1 METRR
6 LIAIVIALGALT
18 LGILTACGGGTD
30 AAGTLGGEVTIGTGT
45 NPTST
50 PVVTGDVDPAATTA
64 ADAGATTAADTGATT
79 AAAAEGDAAAGA
91 AVFSSAGCGGC
102 HTLAA
107 AGSAG
112 NVGPNLDELKPDYAA
127 VLYQVTNGGGGMPVY
142 GDTLSVTDIQNVSA
156 YVSQN
161 AGK

>member
-50 PVVTGDVDPAATTA
+50 PVVTSDVDPA
-64 ADAGATTAADTGATT
+64 ATTAADTGATT

-91 AVFSSAGCGGC
+91 AIFTSAGCGGC

-112 NVGPNLDELKPDYAA
+112 NVGPNLDDLKPDYAA
-127 VLYQVTNGGGGMPVY
+127 VVKQVTNGGGGMPAY
-142 GDTLSVTDIQNVSA
+142 TDSLSEADILNVAA

>member
-50 PVVTGDVDPAATTA
+50 PVVTSDVDPAATTA
-64 ADAGATTAADTGATT
+64 AASTGATT
-79 AAAAEGDAAAGA
+79 ASAASPGDAAAGA

-112 NVGPNLDELKPDYAA
+112 AVGPNLDDLKPSYDA
-127 VLYQVTNGGGGMPVY
+127 VLKQVTNGGNGMPAFS
-142 GDTLSVTDIQNVSA
+142 GTLSAADIQNVSA

>member
-6 LIAIVIALGALT
+6 LIAIVIALGVLT
-18 LGILTACGGGTD
+18 LGILTACGGGSD
-30 AAGTLGGEVTIGTGT
+30 ASGTLGGEVTIGTGT

-50 PVVTGDVDPAATTA
+50 PVVTSDVDPGT
-64 ADAGATTAADTGATT
+64 TTAADTGAST
-79 AAAAEGDAAAGA
+79 AAAGQGDATAGA
-91 AVFSSAGCGGC
+91 AVYQSAGCGNC

-107 AGSAG
+107 AGSSGA
-112 NVGPNLDELKPDYAA
+112 VGPNLDDVKATYDAILK
-127 VLYQVTNGGGGMPVY
+127 QVTNGGGAMPAFS
-142 GDTLSVTDIQNVSA
+142 GTLSEADIQNVSA

>member
-50 PVVTGDVDPAATTA
+50 PVVTSDVDPAATTA
-64 ADAGATTAADTGATT
+64 ANTGATT

-91 AVFSSAGCGGC
+91 AIFASAGCGGC

-112 NVGPNLDELKPDYAA
+112 NVGPNLDDLKPDYAA
-127 VLYQVTNGGGGMPVY
+127 VVKQVTNGGGGMPAFS
-142 GDTLSVTDIQNVSA
+142 GTLSAADIQNVSA

>member
-6 LIAIVIALGALT
+6 LIAIVNALGALT

-50 PVVTGDVDPAATTA
+50 PVVTSDVDPAATTA
-64 ADAGATTAADTGATT
+64 AASTGATT
-79 AAAAEGDAAAGA
+79 ASAASPGDAAAGA

-112 NVGPNLDELKPDYAA
+112 AVGPNLDDLKPSYDA
-127 VLYQVTNGGGGMPVY
+127 VLKQVTNGGNGMPAFS
-142 GDTLSVTDIQNVSA
+142 GTLSAADIQNVSA

>member
-1 METRR
+1 MEKRR
-6 LIAIVIALGALT
+6 LIAIVIAVGALS
-18 LGILTACGGGTD
+18 LGLLTACGGGND

-50 PVVTGDVDPAATTA
+50 PVDAAGANTDAA
-64 ADAGATTAADTGATT
+64 ADATTAADTGATT
-79 AAAAEGDAAAGA
+79 AAAPAGEGDAAAGA
-91 AVFSSAGCGGC
+91 AVFQSAGCGGC

-107 AGSAG
+107 AGSNGA
-112 NVGPNLDELKPDYAA
+112 VGPNLDDLKPSYDA
-127 VLYQVTNGGGGMPVY
+127 VMTQVTNGGGGMPAFS
-142 GDTLSVTDIQNVSA
+142 GSLSADDIKNVSA

>member
-50 PVVTGDVDPAATTA
+50 PVVTSDVDPAATTA
-64 ADAGATTAADTGATT
+64 AASTGATT
-79 AAAAEGDAAAGA
+79 AAAASPGDAAAGA

-112 NVGPNLDELKPDYAA
+112 AVGPNLDDLKPSYDA
-127 VLYQVTNGGGGMPVY
+127 VLKQVTNGGNGMPAFS
-142 GDTLSVTDIQNVSA
+142 GTLSEADIQNVSA